1 MIILIIILVQVLCC
15 YSITKITRNDI
26 NGVMFVKK
34 ERTYDSIQQTF
45 DTAVR
50 SEAIDCLI
58 HQPEVTKCAVYWR
71 PKHGAAGFFC
81 EKAKHP
87 HGNHRAQN
95 KGQVQHL
102 QFSKEKAAEVVMGGH
117 DYVLPSTL
125 SFPN

>member
-1 MIILIIILVQVLCC
+1 
-15 YSITKITRNDI
+15 
-26 NGVMFVKK
+26 
-34 ERTYDSIQQTF
+34 
-45 DTAVR
+45 
-50 SEAIDCLI
+50 
-58 HQPEVTKCAVYWR
+58 VYWR

-95 KGQVQHL
+95 QGQVQHM